1 MHYSPRNSSSYERR
15 RAEIV
20 AIEEEMRHGGP
31 RCESEAEK
39 APNENATKS
48 MQVIGPADGAVAW
61 QLGDGSRPRDQ
72 SAVPSAR
79 AGPKPLAVGTT

>member
-48 MQVIGPADGAVAW
+48 MQVIGPADGAVTCG
-61 QLGDGSRPRDQ
+61 QRGG
-72 SAVPSAR
+72 AR
-79 AGPKPLAVGTT
+79 KS

>member
-48 MQVIGPADGAVAW
+48 MQVIGPADGAV
-61 QLGDGSRPRDQ
+61 
-72 SAVPSAR
+72 PSAIVS
-79 AGPKPLAVGTT
+79 GQKPGT